1 MNENINTPT
10 NNTKQLLIIIIAII
24 AIVVVVGTVNYILVE
39 QDDTTKNSSKYED
52 KEENQNTSSNKDKEK
67 EENNEKEEQEP
78 VVEQQ
83 PQETNDYKNIEQLT
97 YESFNKMIKDKR
109 SFVVVI
115 SQTYCSHC
123 IESKPIYN
131 AAFENR
137 TAKGYELDLLTITTS
152 QRTEVLEKYSIVG
165 TPTTLIF
172 IDGKYQPDRLEGKQT
187 KEALTNFLDMY
198 GFI

>member
-24 AIVVVVGTVNYILVE
+24 ALVAVIGTVNYILVE

-52 KEENQNTSSNKDKEK
+52 KEENQNTSSNKEK
-67 EENNEKEEQEP
+67 EENNKKEEQEP

-123 IESKPIYN
+123 IEYKPIYN

-187 KEALTNFLDMY
+187 KEELANFLDMY

>member
-1 MNENINTPT
+1 MNENINLPT
-10 NNTKQLLIIIIAII
+10 NNTKQLLTIIIAII
-24 AIVVVVGTVNYILVE
+24 ALVAVIGTANYILVE
-39 QDDTTKNSSKYED
+39 HNDATKNSEKYKDEEENQSTSSSKEEND
-52 KEENQNTSSNKDKEK
+52 KEEKETPPV
-67 EENNEKEEQEP
+67 EEKP
-78 VVEQQ
+78 S
-83 PQETNDYKNIEQLT
+83 ETNEYDNIKQLT
-97 YESFNKMIKDKR
+97 YKSFNEMIKNKR

-123 IESKPIYN
+123 IEYKPAYN
-131 AAFENR
+131 EAFKNR
-137 TAKGYELDLLTITTS
+137 TTKGYELDLLTLTTS

>member
-1 MNENINTPT
+1 MNENINLPT
-10 NNTKQLLIIIIAII
+10 NNTKQLLTIIIAII
-24 AIVVVVGTVNYILVE
+24 ALVAVIGTANYILVE
-39 QDDTTKNSSKYED
+39 HNDTTKNSEKYKD
-52 KEENQNTSSNKDKEK
+52 KEENQSTSSSK
-67 EENNEKEEQEP
+67 EENDKEEKETPP
-78 VVEQQ
+78 VEEK
-83 PQETNDYKNIEQLT
+83 PSETNEYDNIKQLT
-97 YESFNKMIKDKR
+97 YKSFNEMIKNKR

-123 IESKPIYN
+123 IEYKPAYN
-131 AAFENR
+131 EAFKNR
-137 TAKGYELDLLTITTS
+137 TTKGYELDLLTLTTS

>member
-24 AIVVVVGTVNYILVE
+24 AIVAVVGTANYILFE
-39 QDDTTKNSSKYED
+39 QDDTNKNSSKYEEQ
-52 KEENQNTSSNKDKEK
+52 EENQNTSSNQDEDPKEQ
-67 EENNEKEEQEP
+67 ETPGIEEQP
-78 VVEQQ
+78 T
-83 PQETNDYKNIEQLT
+83 ETTDYQNIEQLT
-97 YESFNKMIKDKR
+97 YESFNKMVKDKR
-109 SFVVVI
+109 SFVILI

-123 IESKPIYN
+123 IDYKPIYN

-137 TAKGYELDLLTITTS
+137 TAKGYELDIVNITQA
-152 QRTEVLEKYSIVG
+152 QRTEILNNLDTKY

-172 IDGKYQPDRLEGKQT
+172 IDGKLQPDRLEGIKT
-187 KEALTNFLDMY
+187 KEELTNFLDMY

>member
-24 AIVVVVGTVNYILVE
+24 AIVAVVGTANYILFE
-39 QDDTTKNSSKYED
+39 QDDTNKNSSKYEEQ
-52 KEENQNTSSNKDKEK
+52 EENQNTSSNQDEDPKEQ
-67 EENNEKEEQEP
+67 ETPGIEEQP
-78 VVEQQ
+78 T
-83 PQETNDYKNIEQLT
+83 ETTDYQNIEQLT
-97 YESFNKMIKDKR
+97 YESFNKMVKDKR
-109 SFVVVI
+109 SFVILI

-123 IESKPIYN
+123 IEYKPIYN

-137 TAKGYELDLLTITTS
+137 TAKGYELDIVNLTQS
-152 QRTEVLEKYSIVG
+152 QRTEILNNLDTKY

-172 IDGKYQPDRLEGKQT
+172 IDGKLQPDRLEGIKT
-187 KEALTNFLDMY
+187 KEELTNFLDMY

>member
-24 AIVVVVGTVNYILVE
+24 AIVAVVGTVNYILVE

-52 KEENQNTSSNKDKEK
+52 KEENQNTSSNKEK
-67 EENNEKEEQEP
+67 EENNKKEEQEP

-123 IESKPIYN
+123 VEYKPIYN
-131 AAFENR
+131 TAFENR